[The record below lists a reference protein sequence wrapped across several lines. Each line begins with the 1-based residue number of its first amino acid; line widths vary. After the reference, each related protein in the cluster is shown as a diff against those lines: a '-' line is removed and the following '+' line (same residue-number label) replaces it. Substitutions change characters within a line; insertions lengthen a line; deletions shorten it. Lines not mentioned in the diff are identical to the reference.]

1 MAAVTLLG
9 STINTTSGEHTV
21 TATPA
26 VGDLIVI
33 AIVYRSSNNTPVA
46 PYDDQGGTYSFIDS
60 DSTGSSPAARLSV
73 YIRDSL
79 ISSAV
84 STVFTQPDQS
94 TDDSGGGLAVVKI
107 TGMSLSGT
115 GAVRQSAKGSNNNSS
130 VTPATGTW
138 TGVKLTANPIIGFL
152 VNRSNPAGVSPT
164 SGYTELLDT
173 GFNSDVLGLQV
184 QRKNSGDTTDT
195 MTWGSNSASG
205 WAVIGIELDSTTFHP
220 STGSLS
226 AQSATLSGTGVRVG
240 YRPSTGALSAQAASL
255 DGVAAFTGTL
265 LSDGALSAQAASL
278 SGAAMNSVLHSSTGA
293 LVAQAAVLNGAVQP
307 TTRVTL
313 VLTKLTGTF
322 AAGGIKVGSIQ
333 VGTCDSAQVVNG
345 ETDAQKHAQYKN
357 LAADEYRGDIAAL
370 PGSGSVLGV
379 WVYNDTVYAFRNASD
394 GLTAKMYKESASG
407 WSEVALG
414 RELSYT
420 SGGTYVIAVGDTITG
435 ETSGATAVLTGVT
448 VESGSFAAGTAAG
461 RLIFASDTGTFQS
474 ETLKVGANLNVC
486 TITGDASAITFA
498 VPGGRF
504 EFGNYNFEG
513 STKMYGVD
521 GKNRGFEFDG
531 TTFIPI
537 ATGYTTDTPSF
548 LQEHLNHL
556 FFAYG
561 SSVQHSGIGTPH
573 TWTIVSG
580 AAELYMGDTVTGFK
594 QQSGGNDSGALTIF
608 TRNRIKILYGT
619 DSSSWNLIP
628 YKQETGAYPYTV
640 QQLGNTL
647 MLDDRGL
654 TSLVAAQEYGNFAD
668 RSLSRHI
675 QNWINNRRT
684 LSRASCIVRDKSQ
697 YRLFF
702 TDGYAL
708 YVTMNAGKAV
718 GIMPIKLVDTP
729 TCICS
734 VELSTGE
741 EAMFFGD
748 STGMVYQLDKGTSFD
763 GDAIEFYLN
772 MAYNHLGSPRVL
784 KSFRN
789 AVLEVAG
796 TGYSEFYFGYDL
808 GYGSTEIAQPRLN
821 RATVNLAAYQWD
833 NSDTTFD
840 AGATWD
846 GRNLLPS
853 NFDMGGDAEN
863 VSIRIQG
870 NGDYFQPVKF
880 SGVLIRYIGR
890 RAIR

>member
-1 MAAVTLLG
+1 MAAVSLLG
-9 STINTTSGEHTV
+9 STFNTTSGAKTV
-21 TATPA
+21 TASPA
-26 VGDLIVI
+26 VGDLILI
-33 AIVYRSSNNTPVA
+33 FVA
-46 PYDDQGGTYSFIDS
+46 VSGDSTHSAPTDNQSGTYTIIGSQLNNNSALYGAWYVRDALVPA
-60 DSTGSSPAARLSV
+60 GSSTIFTLSNPGS
-73 YIRDSL
+73 D
-79 ISSAV
+79 
-84 STVFTQPDQS
+84 T
-94 TDDSGGGLAVVKI
+94 GGGLAVVKI
-107 TGMSLSGT
+107 TGMSNAGSS
-115 GAVRQSAKGSNNNSS
+115 AVRQSKLGGQGGSSAA
-130 VTPATGTW
+130 TPATGTW
-138 TGVKLTANPIIGFL
+138 TSSKLTTNPVVGAVINL
-152 VNRSNPAGVSPT
+152 SNPANLTPT
-164 SGYTELLDT
+164 TSYSELLDT
-173 GFNSDVLGLQV
+173 GYSTPASGVEIQKID
-184 QRKNSGDTTDT
+184 SGDTSNT
-195 MTWGSNSASG
+195 MTWGGSSG
-205 WAVIGIELDSTTFHP
+205 SDWVCMGVELEATVSHQ

-226 AQSATLSGTGVRVG
+226 AQSATLSGSGVRVG
-240 YRPSTGALSAQAASL
+240 YRPSTGALIAQAAVL
-255 DGVAAFTGTL
+255 DATGEHTGSFF
-265 LSDGALSAQAASL
+265 SDGALVAQAASL
-278 SGAAMNSVLHSSTGA
+278 SGAAVHSFLHSSTGA
-293 LVAQAAVLNGAVQP
+293 LIAQAAVLNGAVQP

-313 VLTKLTGTF
+313 VLTRLTGTF
-322 AAGGIKVGSIQ
+322 AAGGIKVGSTQ
-333 VGTCDSAQVVNG
+333 VGTCESAQVVNG

-357 LAADEYRGDIAAL
+357 LAADEYRGDISAL

-407 WSEVALG
+407 WTEVALG

-420 SGGTYVIAVGDTITG
+420 SGGTYVIKVGDTVTG

-537 ATGYTTDTPSF
+537 ATGYATDTPSF

-668 RSLSRHI
+668 QSLSRHI

-708 YVTMNAGKAV
+708 YVTMNAGKVV
-718 GIMPIKLVDTP
+718 GIMPIKLLDTP

-748 STGMVYQLDKGTSFD
+748 SSGMVYQLDKGTSFD

-821 RATVNLAAYQWD
+821 RASVNLASYQWD
-833 NSDTTFD
+833 NSDTSFD
-840 AGATWD
+840 AGASWD